1 MVAISQPSDL
11 EGGPPPR
18 ADSGPVQDPHARR
31 VPVRGV
37 WPRLRQLGIVRVLSM
52 AWIVIVVLG
61 AVLAPV
67 LPIARPETLDPFHR
81 LLLPGSAGH
90 LLGTDDLGRDVLS
103 RLIYGARVSLV
114 VGGAS
119 FVCGLVA
126 GGAIG
131 IVAGFAKGAVE
142 RVLMWAMDVILS
154 FPALVLLIALVAYVG
169 RSLFDISAV
178 LGFLA
183 IPIYA
188 RIARAQ
194 TLAFTER
201 DFVLAARASGSRPRD
216 ILLYEILPNV
226 WPPMVAYGLVAVGV
240 TIVVEGSLSFLGLS
254 VSAPTPSWGG
264 MIASG
269 QDYLRNDPGLVL
281 IPSAVMCVTVLAFN
295 IAGEALGAKSSRVG
309 RA

>member
-1 MVAISQPSDL
+1 MRGAVA
-11 EGGPPPR
+11 R
-18 ADSGPVQDPHARR
+18 H
-31 VPVRGV
+31 
-37 WPRLRQLGIVRVLSM
+37 GIVRTLSFV
-52 AWIVIVVLG
+52 WIALVI
-61 AVLAPV
+61 LAAIFASL
-67 LPIARPETLDPFHR
+67 LPIPKPDALDPFRR

-90 LLGTDDLGRDVLS
+90 LLGTDDLGRDILS
-103 RLIYGARVSLV
+103 RLIYGARVSLI
-114 VGGAS
+114 VGAAS
-119 FVCGLVA
+119 FVCGLIA

-131 IVAGFAKGAVE
+131 IVAGYAKGKVE

-154 FPALVLLIALVAYVG
+154 FPALVLLIGLVAYVG

-194 TLAFTER
+194 TLSFTER

-216 ILLYEILPNV
+216 ILLYELLPNV
-226 WPPMVAYGLVAVGV
+226 WPPMVAYGLVAVGL

-264 MIASG
+264 MIAG
-269 QDYLRNDPGLVL
+269 GENYLRNDPGLVL
-281 IPSAVMCVTVLAFN
+281 IPSAVMCLTVLAFN
-295 IAGEALGAKSSRVG
+295 IAGEALGAKTSKVG

>member
-1 MVAISQPSDL
+1 MVAVSQPSDL
-11 EGGPPPR
+11 SGGPRPDLATRRQVPR
-18 ADSGPVQDPHARR
+18 AAASGAWSRI
-31 VPVRGV
+31 
-37 WPRLRQLGIVRVLSM
+37 RQLGILRLLSLTWILIVL
-52 AWIVIVVLG
+52 
-61 AVLAPV
+61 LAAIFASV
-67 LPIARPETLDPFHR
+67 LPIPRPDALDPYHR
-81 LLLPGSAGH
+81 LLLPGSPGH

-103 RLIYGARVSLV
+103 RLIFGARVSLV

-119 FVCGLVA
+119 FACGVVV

-131 IVAGFAKGAVE
+131 ISAGYFKGKVE
-142 RVLMWAMDVILS
+142 RVIMWAMDVILS

-194 TLAFTER
+194 TLSFTER
-201 DFVLAARASGSRPRD
+201 DFVLAARACGSRSRD
-216 ILLYEILPNV
+216 VLLYELLPNV

-264 MIASG
+264 MIAGG
-269 QDYLRNDPGLVL
+269 QNYLRNDPGLVL

-295 IAGEALGAKSSRVG
+295 IAGEAFGAKSSKVG